1 MVHADWRPDGADDGL
16 PLLHRD
22 SWLVAVNKPSGMAVH
37 RGWAADGPWALQ
49 GVRDRLGVHVHPV
62 HRLDRGASG
71 VLLFAL
77 DRVTLAAIG
86 REFAAG
92 GVEKSYL
99 AAVRGRPPG
108 DFVVDHPLR
117 EGRDAPARPASSR
130 VVLLSASSRERVS
143 LVWVTPREGRTHQ
156 VRRHLKHASHPLLGD
171 VRYGK
176 GELNRRH
183 RAEHGLFRLALHAVT
198 LALRHPRTGERLE
211 LLAPL
216 PEDLARPL
224 ASLGL
229 ELPVWARGRGAG
241 LDGFAPAP
249 QVKRE
254 GMSR

>member
-1 MVHADWRPDGADDGL
+1 MVRAGWRRDGAGGCP
-16 PLLHRD
+16 PLLYRD
-22 SWLVAVNKPSGMAVH
+22 AWLVAVNKPSGMAVH

-49 GVRDRLGVHVHPV
+49 AVRDGLGVHVHPV

-77 DRVTLAAIG
+77 DRATLVATA

-92 GVEKSYL
+92 GVEKTYL
-99 AAVRGRPPG
+99 AAVRGTPPG

-117 EGRDAPARPASSR
+117 AGPDAPARPASSR

-143 LVWVTPREGRTHQ
+143 LVRVTPREGRTHQ

-176 GELNRRH
+176 GEINRRH
-183 RAEHGLFRLALHAVT
+183 RAEHGLLRLALHAVT
-198 LALRHPRTGERLE
+198 LALRHPWTGERLE

-216 PEDLARPL
+216 PEDLAGPL

-229 ELPVWARGRGAG
+229 EVPAWPPRAGAG
-241 LDGFAPAP
+241 STDAAPAP
-249 QVKRE
+249 PGRGVSE
-254 GMSR
+254 PG